1 MSIFSN
7 FAQIDKKF
15 AWSFLGFLLAII
27 FGSIAIYTE
36 FVRDASP
43 IIKYEVLSNTK
54 ILDVKEDV
62 GGLSIIYNK
71 EDIRKSR
78 KTLSVLVL
86 KVGNEG
92 RSAILKSY
100 YDNAAPL
107 GLEINAGEIIK
118 GEVNSASTPYLQKN
132 LKLTISSGTAVN
144 FSDLIIEPNESFVV
158 KFLILNPEQ
167 TSLTV
172 TPIGKIANVKNIL
185 LVDQLS
191 DQKTESFMSRVASG
205 SVWVQLVRVPF
216 YFLGFAG
223 VLLIIFAPIAVISD
237 RLGKRKRGKIIKQF
251 QAYTKNKYDD
261 AGAKIYE
268 YYREHGMQR
277 LNRLRNVT
285 SDNQVFNAF
294 IARYHKQ
301 GLDHEKIAAIFP
313 DEDMH
318 IIIGDDPHKRR
329 HGIPPALILKRL
341 LELGLVI
348 KKDSGYLRNEDKI
361 NAMNEFVD
369 FVVIKETKTA

>member
-1 MSIFSN
+1 MGIFSN
-7 FAQIDKKF
+7 FAQFDKKF

-27 FGSIAIYTE
+27 FGGIAIYTE
-36 FVRDASP
+36 FIRDASP

-71 EDIRKSR
+71 EDIRRSK

-86 KVGNEG
+86 KVDNAG
-92 RSAILKSY
+92 RSAVLKSY
-100 YDNAAPL
+100 YDDAAPL

-118 GEVNSASTPYLQKN
+118 GEVNFAATPYLQKN
-132 LKLTISSGTAVN
+132 LKLTISSGTTVN
-144 FSDLIIEPNESFVV
+144 FSNVIIEPNESFVV

-172 TPIGKIANVKNIL
+172 TPIGKIANIKNIL
-185 LVDQLS
+185 LVDRLV

-205 SVWVQLVRVPF
+205 SIWVQVVRVPF

-223 VLLIIFAPIAVISD
+223 AMLIIFAPIAVIAD
-237 RLGKRKRGKIIKQF
+237 KLGKWKRGKIIKQF

-261 AGAKIYE
+261 ACAKIYE
-268 YYREHGMQR
+268 YYREQGRQG
-277 LNRLRNVT
+277 LKRLRNVT
-285 SDNQVFNAF
+285 SDNQAFNSF
-294 IARYHKQ
+294 IARYNKQ
-301 GLDHEKIAAIFP
+301 GLDHEKIATISA
-313 DEDMH
+313 DEEMH
-318 IIIGDDPHKRR
+318 IVMGDDPHKRR
-329 HGIPPALILKRL
+329 RGIPPALILKRL
-341 LELGLVI
+341 LELGLVV
-348 KKDSGYLRNEDKI
+348 KKDSEYLRNEDKI